1 MRTLREESAKYGMSG
16 PYGQW
21 HPKALSH
28 FPGLIWQLA
37 QHVGGF
43 EITSISHAQSICFMR
58 IRITRTQWSDDVANE

>member
-28 FPGLIWQLA
+28 FPGLIWQLT

-43 EITSISHAQSICFMR
+43 EITSISHAQLICFMR
-58 IRITRTQWSDDVANE
+58 IRITQTQWSDDVAYE